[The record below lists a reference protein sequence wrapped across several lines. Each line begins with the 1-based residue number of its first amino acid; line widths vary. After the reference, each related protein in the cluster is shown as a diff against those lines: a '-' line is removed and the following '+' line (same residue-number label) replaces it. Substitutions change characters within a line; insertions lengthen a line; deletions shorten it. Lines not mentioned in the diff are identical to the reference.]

1 MSILAFFFYSTFV
14 LSLCFGSVEKV
25 KKEGVVYVSR
35 CDDGDRHCS
44 WRAHGNV
51 RHYMTNRRINCRR
64 RIKKKK
70 TNSFPSVWLMAF
82 ACLIFLL
89 QKRSWWK
96 KKNAF
101 VRLFFLF
108 SFLAMQVNC
117 AWITLRAGSLSF
129 QLETS
134 HSLLS
139 SYYITPFPPFSC
151 LKTKKKHRV
160 KKSAFFLVLPLH
172 KKKKKQRWCSTFM
185 GA

>member
-64 RIKKKK
+64 RIKKKNEQLSFSLINGIRLFNLLASK
-70 TNSFPSVWLMAF
+70 TQLM
-82 ACLIFLL
+82 
-89 QKRSWWK
+89 K

-134 HSLLS
+134 RSLLS

-172 KKKKKQRWCSTFM
+172 KKKKKQRWCSPFM